1 MGFSFNKVCSNVIPE
16 GTYKAIISDVK
27 FRTSSTGETFN
38 DLQVHLT
45 IADGAF
51 AKKTLIDTIYEK
63 AFSFR
68 LKPFLNACNVDMSR
82 EFATAKELYEYGIN
96 SAKGKTVLVEVIIK
110 PYAGVDY
117 NNVKSYAPIPGSTT
131 SLDDVMEEFNAPM
144 EALTEKPTI
153 GDIPDLSEME
163 APVAEV
169 SDDDL
174 PF

>member
-1 MGFSFNKVCSNVIPE
+1 MSFSFNKICSNVIPE
-16 GTYKAIISDVK
+16 GTYKCLITDVSFK
-27 FRTSSTGETFN
+27 TSGTGETSN
-38 DLQVHLT
+38 DLVVRLT

-68 LKPFLNACNVDMSR
+68 LKPFLTACGIDMSR
-82 EFATAKELYEYGIN
+82 EFATAKELYEYGIK
-96 SAKGKTVLVEVIIK
+96 SAKDKTVLAEIVVK
-110 PYAGVDY
+110 PYNGVDY
-117 NNVKSYAPIPGSTT
+117 NNVKSYSALPGSTT
-131 SLDDVMEEFNAPM
+131 SLDDVMEEFDTPM
-144 EALTEKPTI
+144 ESLTEKPTI
-153 GDIPDLSEME
+153 GDIPDLASME